1 MRFPNAHNVRCERVL
16 YTILRSLVW
25 LTLHTLYA
33 LLGGIR
39 YTGRE
44 NVPRTG
50 GVLVTPNHI
59 SDADPTAIGLALPR
73 SSYFMAKEELFQM
86 PLLGPFIRMMHGFP
100 VKRYS
105 ADRSALRLAEQ
116 LLKKG
121 EAVVIFPE
129 GKLSEDGQIQ
139 ELLPGVL
146 LIAQR
151 AGVPILPTVIEGTD
165 ALMPYG
171 KVLPRPAHRRI
182 LVRFGTPV
190 TVEALTGGEK
200 GGDAL
205 RQGAERLRAL
215 MLELQGRAGLEIPKD
230 TALKRR
236 AETQSPPSRAK
247 SDAGS

>member
-1 MRFPNAHNVRCERVL
+1 ML
-16 YTILRSLVW
+16 YTILRSVVW
-25 LTLHTLYA
+25 LILHVAYA

-50 GVLVTPNHI
+50 GVLITPNHI

-73 SSYFMAKEELFQM
+73 PCYFMAKEELFQIR
-86 PLLGPFIRMMHGFP
+86 LIGPFIRMMHGFP

-105 ADRSALRLAEQ
+105 ADRSALRTAEQ
-116 LLKKG
+116 LLKQG

-151 AGVPILPTVIEGTD
+151 ACVPIVPAIIEGTD
-165 ALMPYG
+165 AMMPYG
-171 KVLPRPAHRRI
+171 KVVPHHAHRRI
-182 LVRFGTPV
+182 CVRFGAPV
-190 TVEALTGGEK
+190 AVEELTGGEK

-205 RQGAERLRAL
+205 KQGAERLRAR
-215 MLELQGRAGLEIPKD
+215 MLTLQGHAAPEIPSEP
-230 TALKRR
+230 RPV
-236 AETQSPPSRAK
+236 EP
-247 SDAGS
+247 AGRS